1 MILTGSD
8 VITCIMMS
16 LMTSQLC
23 TTKDS
28 RYIAGNSSFWQEIK
42 RKRTPYYYRTTDVC
56 TLHIGHLSEIS

>member
-8 VITCIMMS
+8 VITRIMTS

-28 RYIAGNSSFWQEIK
+28 RYIAGNSSFLAGDLNKKGPPTI
-42 RKRTPYYYRTTDVC
+42 TV
-56 TLHIGHLSEIS
+56 LHCPPL